1 LFHGYDQFI
10 IEENNKKI
18 GYLVC
23 QKNQQVMQIFQLSLP
38 QEKVSNLLTYL
49 KKEQQIET
57 IVGVNLLSDTSEVA
71 GLIEVGIEVDLDQF
85 QLEKRLS

>member
-1 LFHGYDQFI
+1 
-10 IEENNKKI
+10 
-18 GYLVC
+18 
-23 QKNQQVMQIFQLSLP
+23 MQIFQLSLP

>member
-1 LFHGYDQFI
+1 MSKKSTGYA
-10 IEENNKKI
+10 N
-18 GYLVC
+18 
-23 QKNQQVMQIFQLSLP
+23 FQLSLP

>member
-1 LFHGYDQFI
+1 
-10 IEENNKKI
+10 
-18 GYLVC
+18 
-23 QKNQQVMQIFQLSLP
+23 MQIFQLSLP

-57 IVGVNLLSDTSEVA
+57 IIGVNLLSDISEVA
-71 GLIEVGIEVDLDQF
+71 GLIEAGIEVDLDQY